1 MKSATNRLRAFALGL
16 AVVFV
21 AATADAQP
29 TEPTAHVRTV
39 EAAAAAP
46 AAAEPEAK
54 SDSNFLDAAREWAKE
69 NQILERIEG
78 DVDGWYPRLDGMT
91 RGSGFTFGP
100 GYRQHVLGDRVLLDV
115 SAAMTPRLYRAV
127 DVRARWLQTRNERAE
142 LWTSYRYEYFPQEDF
157 YGVGPDTSADMR
169 TSYLLSGS
177 DVVVRGRLKPLSWL
191 RLDANLGYMTP
202 RIGPGHDRE
211 FPSVEQLFQDVAAP
225 GLVSQPDFLH
235 SEIAATID
243 ARDIPGKPTRGTL
256 FHAAYSTWNDLT
268 LDAYNFRRFESG
280 ATHYVP
286 LTADRK
292 HVLSGRVGMMFV
304 NNAPG
309 NRVPFYALPYV
320 GGIDTVRSYREFR
333 FKDEN
338 ALWFGAE
345 YFWRPIT
352 WVSGVAFADFGQV
365 AHDWQNISGDLKHGF
380 GFGVRAH
387 NSTQT
392 FAQLDF
398 GFGGGEGWRA
408 FLRVGPT
415 F

>member
-1 MKSATNRLRAFALGL
+1 
-16 AVVFV
+16 VVLV
-21 AATADAQP
+21 AATAYAQQP
-29 TEPTAHVRTV
+29 TEQTTTASSKAAEAVAATPAAG
-39 EAAAAAP
+39 EPASESGFLAAAR
-46 AAAEPEAK
+46 
-54 SDSNFLDAAREWAKE
+54 DWAKE
-69 NQILERIEG
+69 NQIIERIEG

-100 GYRQHVLGDRVLLDV
+100 GYRTHVLGDRVLLDV

-127 DVRARWLQTRNERAE
+127 DVRARWLQTKNERAE

-157 YGVGPDTSADMR
+157 YGVGPDTSPGNR
-169 TSYLLSGS
+169 TSYLLHGS
-177 DVVVRGRLKPLSWL
+177 DVVVRGQFKPMSWL

-211 FPSVEQLFQDVAAP
+211 FPSIEQLFPDATAP
-225 GLVSQPDFLH
+225 GLISQPDFLH
-235 SEIAATID
+235 SEVGATFD
-243 ARDIPGKPTRGTL
+243 VRDVPGKPTRGTL
-256 FHAAYSTWNDLT
+256 ARVEYSTWNDLT
-268 LDAYNFRRFESG
+268 LETYNFRRLETH

-286 LTADRK
+286 LTANGK
-292 HVLSGRVGMMFV
+292 HVLSGRVGAAFA

-309 NRVPFYALPYV
+309 DRVPFYALPYV

-352 WVSGVAFADFGQV
+352 WVSGVLFADFGQV
-365 AHDWQNISGDLKHGF
+365 AHDWQKISGDLKHGF

-387 NSTQT
+387 NSKQT